1 MKEMKINANIPVSI
15 FKEDKFFIAY
25 CPVLDISTSA
35 ETFEKVRDR
44 FHEVVEIF
52 FAELVK
58 KGTLDEV
65 LASHGWKKVK
75 KIWSSPPLIYCQ
87 PEKMTVNLP

>member
-1 MKEMKINANIPVSI
+1 MKINTNVPVSI

-44 FHEVVEIF
+44 FREVVEIF
-52 FAELVK
+52 FVELVK
-58 KGTLDEV
+58 RGTLDEV
-65 LASHGWKKVK
+65 LTGYGWKKAK
-75 KIWSSPPLIYCQ
+75 KTWSSPPLIYCQ
-87 PEKMTVNLP
+87 PEKMTVSLP